1 MHGADFLRDLVVVLG
16 AAVIVVAL
24 LRPLRVP
31 SIAGFIFTGV
41 LAGPGVLGLVSSQ
54 GHVESLAEIG
64 VVLLLFGIGLELSL
78 DRLKRVWRAAL
89 IGGSLQV
96 AATIFATV
104 AVASALG
111 LGLRPAVLLGFVV
124 AVSSTA
130 VVLRGLA
137 TRGELESPHGKVAVG
152 ILVYQDL
159 CVIPM
164 ILAIPLLAGEGGSTS
179 DILWTILTAI
189 AVLAG
194 VVLAARVLVPPLL
207 RFVARTRQRE
217 LFVLAVFLICFGT
230 AWLVS
235 IAGVSLSIGAFLGGL
250 VVAGSEFR
258 HQAMSDVIPAREVL
272 ASLFFVSVGMLLDV
286 SDVTGHWLSVL
297 GLLVAIMIGK
307 FVIVFVTARLLR
319 LPTRV
324 ATLSGATL
332 CQVGEFSFVLLNQP
346 GTTTL
351 LSPALQNNLLIAIIV
366 SMMLTPVLIAFGPH
380 LASGAARVPWLNRR
394 LGAEPPGVDPDEPHA
409 DHVIVAGYGVAGREL
424 CKALERSETPYV
436 AVDINTD
443 NVRAA
448 RAAGARAVLGDVTHR
463 DLLEELGAARARLV
477 VVSINDAQATL
488 LAVRVMRETAPNT
501 PILVRSQYVMDEG
514 PLREAGATVVVSA
527 EKVATHAVVDTTGT
541 MLGQPFSG

>member
-1 MHGADFLRDLVVVLG
+1 MHGVDFLRDLVVVLG
-16 AAVIVVAL
+16 AAVVVVAL
-24 LRPLRVP
+24 LRPIRVP

-41 LAGPGVLGLVSSQ
+41 LAGPSGLRLVSNQ
-54 GHVESLAEIG
+54 GNVEALAETG

-96 AATIFATV
+96 FGTMAVTV
-104 AVASALG
+104 AIAMAFG
-111 LGLRPAVLLGFVV
+111 LELPSAVLLGFVV

-137 TRGELESPHGKVAVG
+137 TRGELETPHGKVAVG
-152 ILVYQDL
+152 ILVFQDL

-164 ILAIPLLAGEGGSTS
+164 ILAIPLLAGDGGSAA
-179 DILWTILTAI
+179 DIVSTIAI
-189 AVLAG
+189 AVAVLGG
-194 VVLAARVLVPPLL
+194 VGLAARVLVPPVL
-207 RFVARTRQRE
+207 RYVARTRQRE
-217 LFVLAVFLICFGT
+217 LFVLTVFLICFGT

-235 IAGVSLSIGAFLGGL
+235 MAGISVALGAFLGGL

-258 HQAMSDVIPAREVL
+258 HQAMSDLIPAREVL
-272 ASLFFVSVGMLLDV
+272 ASLFFVSIGMLLDL
-286 SDVTGHWLSVL
+286 SDIADHWLTVL
-297 GLLVAIMIGK
+297 ALLAAILVGK
-307 FVIVFVTARLLR
+307 FAIVFATARLLR

-332 CQVGEFSFVLLNQP
+332 CQVGEFSFVLLNQAKA
-346 GTTTL
+346 TEL
-351 LSPALQNNLLIAIIV
+351 LSPGLQNNVLIAVIL
-366 SMMLTPVLIAFGPH
+366 SMMLTPMIIAFGPH
-380 LASGAARVPWLNRR
+380 LAVRAARVPWLNDR

-424 CKALERSETPYV
+424 CESLRQNQTPYV

-463 DLLEELGAARARLV
+463 DLLEELGCERAKLV
-477 VVSINDAQATL
+477 VVSINDHRAAL
-488 LAVRVMRETAPNT
+488 LAVRVIREAAPHT
-501 PILVRSQYVMDEG
+501 PILVRAQYVMDEA
-514 PLREAGATVVVSA
+514 PLRDAGATVVISA
-527 EKVATHAVVDTTGT
+527 EEVATHAVVSTTAG
-541 MLGQPFSG
+541 MLERAATT

>member
-41 LAGPGVLGLVSSQ
+41 LAGPSGLGLVSSE
-54 GHVESLAEIG
+54 GHVQALAETG

-78 DRLKRVWRAAL
+78 GRLKRVWRAAL
-89 IGGSLQV
+89 IGGSVQV
-96 AATIFATV
+96 FGTIAATI
-104 AVASALG
+104 AVSTAMGLELASAI
-111 LGLRPAVLLGFVV
+111 LLGFVV

-137 TRGELESPHGKVAVG
+137 TRGELDAPHGKVAVG
-152 ILVYQDL
+152 ILVFQDL

-164 ILAIPLLAGEGGSTS
+164 ILAIPLLAGEGGSTR
-179 DILWTILTAI
+179 DILTTIATA
-189 AVLAG
+189 AG
-194 VVLAARVLVPPLL
+194 VLGGVVFAARVLVPPLL

-217 LFVLAVFLICFGT
+217 LFVLSVFLICFGT

-235 IAGVSLSIGAFLGGL
+235 MAGISVALGAFLGGL

-258 HQAMSDVIPAREVL
+258 HQAMSDLIPAREVL
-272 ASLFFVSVGMLLDV
+272 ASLFFVSIGMLLDL
-286 SDVTGHWLSVL
+286 SNIAGHGLTVL
-297 GLLVAIMIGK
+297 ALLLAILFGK
-307 FVIVFVTARLLR
+307 FAIVFATARLLR

-332 CQVGEFSFVLLNQP
+332 CQVGEFSFVLLNQSKA
-346 GTTTL
+346 TEL
-351 LSPALQNNLLIAIIV
+351 LSTGLQNNVLIAIIL
-366 SMMLTPVLIAFGPH
+366 SMMLTPMIIAFGPH
-380 LASGAARVPWLNRR
+380 LAIRAARVPWLNDR
-394 LGAEPPGVDPDEPHA
+394 LGAQPPGVDPDEPHA

-424 CKALERSETPYV
+424 CEVLRQSDIPYV
-436 AVDINTD
+436 AVDVNTD

-463 DLLEELGAARARLV
+463 DLLEELGCERARLV
-477 VVSINDAQATL
+477 VVSINDARAAL
-488 LAVRVMRETAPNT
+488 LAVRVIRETAPHV
-501 PILVRSQYVMDEG
+501 PILVRSQYVMDAG
-514 PLREAGATVVVSA
+514 PLRDSGATVVVSA
-527 EKVATHAVVDTTGT
+527 EQVATHAVIDTTADI
-541 MLGQPFSG
+541 LGRPLPG

>member
-41 LAGPGVLGLVSSQ
+41 LAGPSGLGLVASE
-54 GHVESLAEIG
+54 GHVQTLAETG

-78 DRLKRVWRAAL
+78 GRLKRVWRAAL
-89 IGGSLQV
+89 IGGSVQV
-96 AATIFATV
+96 FGTIAATVGVATFMGLELP
-104 AVASALG
+104 SAI
-111 LGLRPAVLLGFVV
+111 LLGFVV

-137 TRGELESPHGKVAVG
+137 TRGELDAPHGKVAVG
-152 ILVYQDL
+152 ILVFQDL

-164 ILAIPLLAGEGGSTS
+164 ILAIPLLAGEGGSTR
-179 DILWTILTAI
+179 DVVVTIATAVG
-189 AVLAG
+189 VLGG

-217 LFVLAVFLICFGT
+217 LFVLTVFLVCFGT

-235 IAGVSLSIGAFLGGL
+235 MAGISVALGAFLGGL

-258 HQAMSDVIPAREVL
+258 HQAMSDLIPAREVL
-272 ASLFFVSVGMLLDV
+272 ASLFFVSIGMLLDL
-286 SDVTGHWLSVL
+286 SDIAGHALTVL
-297 GLLVAIMIGK
+297 GLLLAILVGK
-307 FVIVFVTARLLR
+307 FAIVFATARLLR

-332 CQVGEFSFVLLNQP
+332 CQVGEFSFVLLNQSKA
-346 GTTTL
+346 TEL
-351 LSPALQNNLLIAIIV
+351 LSTGLQNNVLIAIIL
-366 SMMLTPVLIAFGPH
+366 SMMLTPMIIAFGPH
-380 LASGAARVPWLNRR
+380 LASRAARVPWLNDR
-394 LGAEPPGVDPDEPHA
+394 LGAEPPGVDPDEPHD

-424 CKALERSETPYV
+424 CEVLRQSDIPYV
-436 AVDINTD
+436 AVDVNTD

-463 DLLEELGAARARLV
+463 DLLEELGCERAKLV
-477 VVSINDAQATL
+477 VVSINDARASL
-488 LAVRVMRETAPNT
+488 LAVRVIRETAPHV
-501 PILVRSQYVMDEG
+501 PILVRSQYVMDEA
-514 PLREAGATVVVSA
+514 PLRESGATVVVSA
-527 EKVATHAVVDTTGT
+527 EQVATHAVIDSTADIIGRP
-541 MLGQPFSG
+541 LPG

>member
-1 MHGADFLRDLVVVLG
+1 MHGVDFLRDLVVVLG
-16 AAVIVVAL
+16 AAVVVVAL
-24 LRPLRVP
+24 LRPIRVP

-41 LAGPGVLGLVSSQ
+41 LAGPSGLRLVSNQ
-54 GHVESLAEIG
+54 GNVEALAETG

-96 AATIFATV
+96 FGTMAVTV
-104 AVASALG
+104 AIAMAFG
-111 LGLRPAVLLGFVV
+111 LELPSAVLLGFVV

-137 TRGELESPHGKVAVG
+137 TRGELETPHGKVAVG
-152 ILVYQDL
+152 ILVFQDL

-164 ILAIPLLAGEGGSTS
+164 ILAIPLLAGDGGSAA
-179 DILWTILTAI
+179 DIVSTIAI
-189 AVLAG
+189 AVAVLGG
-194 VVLAARVLVPPLL
+194 VVLAARVLVPPVL
-207 RFVARTRQRE
+207 RYVARTRQRE
-217 LFVLAVFLICFGT
+217 LFVLTVFLICFGT

-235 IAGVSLSIGAFLGGL
+235 MAGISVALGAFLGGL

-258 HQAMSDVIPAREVL
+258 HQAMSDLIPAREVL
-272 ASLFFVSVGMLLDV
+272 ASLFFVSIGMLLDL
-286 SDVTGHWLSVL
+286 SDIADHWLTVL
-297 GLLVAIMIGK
+297 ALLAAILVGK
-307 FVIVFVTARLLR
+307 FAIVFATARLLR

-332 CQVGEFSFVLLNQP
+332 CQVGEFSFVLLNQAKA
-346 GTTTL
+346 TEL
-351 LSPALQNNLLIAIIV
+351 LSPGLQNNVLIAVIL
-366 SMMLTPVLIAFGPH
+366 SMMLTPMIIAFGPH
-380 LASGAARVPWLNRR
+380 LAVRAARVPWLNDR

-424 CKALERSETPYV
+424 CESLRQNQTPYV

-463 DLLEELGAARARLV
+463 DLLEELGCERAKLV
-477 VVSINDAQATL
+477 VVSINDHRAAL
-488 LAVRVMRETAPNT
+488 LAVRVIREAAPHT
-501 PILVRSQYVMDEG
+501 PILVRAQYVMDEA
-514 PLREAGATVVVSA
+514 PLRDAGATVVISA
-527 EKVATHAVVDTTGT
+527 EEVATHAVVSTTAG
-541 MLGQPFSG
+541 MLERAATT